1 MELHSRGHVSSAGNL
16 LPDLVGN
23 LIRNFRTALPQ
34 YCFVVAEMGK
44 SLLCRPQREISIY
57 HYEVSVKLKAG
68 NFAAGVATLRNSFD
82 TYVKLFM
89 LYHLSSIYKIYYAYK
104 FSQ

>member
-16 LPDLVGN
+16 LPHLVGN

-68 NFAAGVATLRNSFD
+68 NLADMSLCMLKLLLREILL
-82 TYVKLFM
+82 T
-89 LYHLSSIYKIYYAYK
+89 HLSN
-104 FSQ
+104 